1 MGWNELDQRGCRD
14 GGGAW
19 ERDETSVC
27 SGGGRSGLKK
37 VKDPVSGAQ
46 VGPECRGSGGAH
58 RIQGS
63 FWCFVWVAYLD
74 RIKNFDLK
82 SHSTSETFLNRN
94 AVLIVHFQG
103 QGSP

>member
-1 MGWNELDQRGCRD
+1 MQW
-14 GGGAW
+14 GG
-19 ERDETSVC
+19 
-27 SGGGRSGLKK
+27 SGLKASG
-37 VKDPVSGAQ
+37 KDPVSGAQ
-46 VGPECRGSGGAH
+46 EGPVCRGSGGAH

-63 FWCFVWVAYLD
+63 FWCFVWVGYLD

-94 AVLIVHFQG
+94 AALIVHLQG